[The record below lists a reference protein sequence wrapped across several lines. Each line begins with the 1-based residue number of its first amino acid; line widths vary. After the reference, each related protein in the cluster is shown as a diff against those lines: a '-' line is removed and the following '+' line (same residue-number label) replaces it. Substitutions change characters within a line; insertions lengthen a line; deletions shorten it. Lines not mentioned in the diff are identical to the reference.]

1 MLYCVITK
9 TKMKKRV
16 TTNKDR
22 SKGKVLGTMLALSI
36 LYSSQNQAANHIPK
50 RKGINGKHGNGKFK
64 KKVKVVTGRKAIP
77 NKKLKKYRKRRS
89 CGISGISG
97 IGKRKD
103 DK

>member
-1 MLYCVITK
+1 
-9 TKMKKRV
+9 MKKRV

-22 SKGKVLGTMLALSI
+22 SKGKVLSTMLALSI

-50 RKGINGKHGNGKFK
+50 RKGNISGKFK
-64 KKVKVVTGRKAIP
+64 KKVKVVNGRKAIP
-77 NKKLKKYRKRRS
+77 NKKLKKYRKRRL

>member
-1 MLYCVITK
+1 
-9 TKMKKRV
+9 MKKRV
-16 TTNKDR
+16 KTNKDR
-22 SKGKVLGTMLALSI
+22 SKGKVLSTMLALGI
-36 LYSSQNQAANHIPK
+36 LYSSQNQADSHIPK
-50 RKGINGKHGNGKFK
+50 RKGGKSPQFK

-77 NKKLKKYRKRRS
+77 NKKLKKYLKRRL

>member
-1 MLYCVITK
+1 
-9 TKMKKRV
+9 MKKRV

-22 SKGKVLGTMLALSI
+22 SKGKVLSAMLALGI
-36 LYSSQNQAANHIPK
+36 LYSSQNQVANHIPK
-50 RKGINGKHGNGKFK
+50 RKGITGNHGGGKFK
-64 KKVKVVTGRKAIP
+64 KKVKVVSGRKAIP
-77 NKKLKKYRKRRS
+77 NKKLKKYRKRKL